1 MYAKIVK
8 PSLDRVVAAT
18 LLAILAVPLLLIAI
32 WIKLDSHGPVI
43 FKQPRFGKNKVTFM
57 VYKFRTMA
65 TDTPQVSTNTF
76 KNAHAYI
83 TRSGKILR
91 KLSIDELPQILN
103 VLKGEMSLVGPRPVI
118 LKEIGLIDLREQVGA
133 NSVKPGITGWAQV
146 NGRDELNDVVKS
158 RMDGEYVKNLSFTTD
173 LKCILKTFY
182 VALSLAGHTEGH
194 ERDWLVTETA
204 TGAKF
209 YTNGT
214 RNIEVDMMST
224 RCKNGR

>member
-1 MYAKIVK
+1 MYAKLVK
-8 PSLDRVVAAT
+8 PCLDRVVAAT
-18 LLAILAVPLLLIAI
+18 LLAILAVPLLLVAI

-118 LKEIGLIDLREQVGA
+118 LSESRLIEMREEYNA

-146 NGRDELNDVVKS
+146 NGRDELDDIIKAQ
-158 RMDGEYVKNLSFTTD
+158 MDGHYVANFGFTTD
-173 LKCILKTFY
+173 IKILLKT
-182 VALSLAGHTEGH
+182 VWVIISAAGHQEGH
-194 ERDWLVTETA
+194 HSANHQKDS
-204 TGAKF
+204 
-209 YTNGT
+209 TNKQSNFSVNEG
-214 RNIEVDMMST
+214 
-224 RCKNGR
+224 

>member
-1 MYAKIVK
+1 MYAKLVK

-158 RMDGEYVKNLSFTTD
+158 RMDGEYVKNLSFLMD
-173 LKCILKTFY
+173 VKCL
-182 VALSLAGHTEGH
+182 ALTVSAVLAIKGHQEGH
-194 ERDWLVTETA
+194 EVEGTA
-204 TGAKF
+204 
-209 YTNGT
+209 
-214 RNIEVDMMST
+214 EVGFDSGLMADE
-224 RCKNGR
+224 G

>member
-1 MYAKIVK
+1 MYAKLIK

-18 LLAILAVPLLLIAI
+18 LLVILAVPLLLVAI

-43 FKQPRFGKNKVTFM
+43 FKQPRFGKN
-57 VYKFRTMA
+57 KFRTMA

-146 NGRDELNDVVKS
+146 NGRDELDDIIKA
-158 RMDGEYVKNLSFTTD
+158 RMDGQYVANFGFTTD
-173 LKCILKTFY
+173 IKILLKT
-182 VALSLAGHTEGH
+182 VWVIISAAGHQEGH
-194 ERDWLVTETA
+194 HHSSNEYYGES
-204 TGAKF
+204 
-209 YTNGT
+209 
-214 RNIEVDMMST
+214 RNQPNLSVDE
-224 RCKNGR
+224 G

>member
-1 MYAKIVK
+1 MYAKLVK

-118 LKEIGLIDLREQVGA
+118 LSESRLIEMREEHNA
-133 NSVKPGITGWAQV
+133 NSVRPGITGWAQV
-146 NGRDELNDVVKS
+146 NGRDELDDIIKAQ
-158 RMDGEYVKNLSFTTD
+158 MDGYYVANFGFTTD
-173 LKCILKTFY
+173 IKILLKT
-182 VALSLAGHTEGH
+182 VWVIISAAGHQEGH
-194 ERDWLVTETA
+194 HSANHHKDSANKQSNFSVNE
-204 TGAKF
+204 G
-209 YTNGT
+209 
-214 RNIEVDMMST
+214 
-224 RCKNGR
+224 

>member
-1 MYAKIVK
+1 MYAKLIK

-18 LLAILAVPLLLIAI
+18 LLVILAVPLLLVAI

-43 FKQPRFGKNKVTFM
+43 FKQPRFGKHKVTFM

-146 NGRDELNDVVKS
+146 NGRDELDDIIKA
-158 RMDGEYVKNLSFTTD
+158 RMDGQYVANFGFTTD
-173 LKCILKTFY
+173 IKILLKT
-182 VALSLAGHTEGH
+182 VWVIISAAGHQEGH
-194 ERDWLVTETA
+194 HHSSNEYYGES
-204 TGAKF
+204 
-209 YTNGT
+209 
-214 RNIEVDMMST
+214 RNQPNLSVDE
-224 RCKNGR
+224 G

>member
-1 MYAKIVK
+1 MYAKLVK
-8 PSLDRVVAAT
+8 PSLDRVAAAT

-65 TDTPQVSTNTF
+65 ADTPQVSTNTF
-76 KNAHAYI
+76 KNVHAYI

-118 LKEIGLIDLREQVGA
+118 LKETGLIDLREQVGA
-133 NSVKPGITGWAQV
+133 NNVKPGITGWAQV
-146 NGRDELNDVVKS
+146 NGRDELSDVVKS
-158 RMDGEYVKNLSFTTD
+158 RMDGEYVKSLSFMMD
-173 LKCILKTFY
+173 MKCLLLT
-182 VALSLAGHTEGH
+182 VAAVLAIKGHREGH
-194 ERDWLVTETA
+194 EMEASDTGVADADNENVDTTA
-204 TGAKF
+204 LGES
-209 YTNGT
+209 GLM
-214 RNIEVDMMST
+214 VD
-224 RCKNGR
+224 RG

>member
-1 MYAKIVK
+1 MYAKLVK
-8 PSLDRVVAAT
+8 PSLDRVVAAI
-18 LLAILAVPLLLIAI
+18 LLAILAVPLLLVAI

-118 LKEIGLIDLREQVGA
+118 LKETGLIDLREQVGA

-158 RMDGEYVKNLSFTTD
+158 RMDGEYVKNLNFLMDVKCLVLTVFAVLVIKGHREGYEVESKVAPGSQLFTN
-173 LKCILKTFY
+173 
-182 VALSLAGHTEGH
+182 EG
-194 ERDWLVTETA
+194 
-204 TGAKF
+204 
-209 YTNGT
+209 
-214 RNIEVDMMST
+214 
-224 RCKNGR
+224 